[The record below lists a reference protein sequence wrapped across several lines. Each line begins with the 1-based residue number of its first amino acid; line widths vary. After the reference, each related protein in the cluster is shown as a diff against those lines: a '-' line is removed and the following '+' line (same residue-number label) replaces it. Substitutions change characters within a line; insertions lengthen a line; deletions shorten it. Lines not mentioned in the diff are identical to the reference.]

1 MFRDIKNM
9 LVKDNSD
16 SGTGYLVTKIWYK
29 LQLSGPKKSESF
41 LGRFYMH
48 FLHFICNI

>member
-1 MFRDIKNM
+1 M

-29 LQLSGPKKSESF
+29 LQLSGSKKSESF
-41 LGRFYMH
+41 LGRFYNYALFAIYMQYMT
-48 FLHFICNI
+48 